1 MSFLIDKN
9 PKLGIG
15 SSRLIRTNYVNELL
29 SNKGKTVTVAGWVE
43 NVKELPNLRF
53 VILRDPTGLAQVTLS
68 KKDSP
73 AELLSLTEKLNLQ
86 DVIAVEGMIPEKQI
100 AKIGPELKPISI
112 KLLNRSET
120 PLPIDITGTS
130 ETQLDIRLDWRVLD
144 LRNPRNLAIMAIE
157 SKFTEAAEEF
167 LRKNGVI
174 QVSTPAIL
182 GGASEG
188 GSEVFK
194 IDYFGNPAF
203 LRQDPQLHRQ
213 LAIAGGLDKIYDL
226 GPSWRAEMSHTP
238 RHLCEHHAFAVE
250 LGFISDERD
259 TQRFE
264 ESLVAHALGKLKDVA
279 KEELEILEVKL
290 EKPDTPFPEVRFP
303 EIYDVLKEYG
313 KIVPFGEEP
322 DREGEALLAKYVKEK
337 TKSDFFFMNRFPF
350 SVKPFYVMRV
360 DEDPAWARSVDLVY
374 RGMELSSGGQR
385 EHRHSKLMEQVK
397 IKGMDEAQ
405 IAWFTDNFRYGV
417 PPHGGFAL
425 GVERIIMQVLGI
437 ENIRE
442 VCLFPRTPER
452 LRP

>member
-1 MSFLIDKN
+1 M
-9 PKLGIG
+9 
-15 SSRLIRTNYVNELL
+15 IRTNYINELL
-29 SNKGKTVTVAGWVE
+29 SNKGKNVVIAGWVE

-53 VILRDPTGLAQVTLS
+53 VIIKDRTGLAQITLS
-68 KKDSP
+68 KKDSSQD
-73 AELLSLTEKLNLQ
+73 LLSLTAKLNLQ
-86 DVIAVEGMIPEKQI
+86 DVIAVEGIVPEKQI
-100 AKIGPELKPISI
+100 AKIGPELKPSSI
-112 KLLNRSET
+112 KLLNKSET
-120 PLPIDITGTS
+120 PLPIDITGTID
-130 ETQLDIRLDWRVLD
+130 TQLDTRLDWRVLD
-144 LRNPRNLAIMAIE
+144 LRNPRNLAIMKIE
-157 SKFTEAAEEF
+157 ANFMEAVEEF
-167 LRKNGVI
+167 LRNHGVI

-238 RHLCEHHAFAVE
+238 RHLCEHHTFAVE
-250 LGFISDERD
+250 LGFIIDESD

-264 ESLVAHALGKLKDVA
+264 EELVSHTLGKLAETSKA
-279 KEELEILEVKL
+279 ELELLGVRV
-290 EKPDTPFPEVRFP
+290 EKPSIPFPEIRFP
-303 EIYDVLKEYG
+303 EVYDILKEYG
-313 KIVPFGEEP
+313 KNVPFGEEP
-322 DREGEALLAKYVKEK
+322 DREGEALLAKHVKEK
-337 TKSDFFFMNRFPF
+337 TKSDIFFMNRFPF
-350 SVKPFYVMRV
+350 AVKPFYVMRV
-360 DEDPAWARSVDLVY
+360 DEEPQWARSVDLVY
-374 RGMELSSGGQR
+374 KGMELSSGGQR
-385 EHRHSKLMEQVK
+385 EHRHSKLIEQVK
-397 IKGMDEAQ
+397 IKGMDESQ

-425 GVERIIMQVLGI
+425 GVERTVMQMLGI